1 MGKNTNYS
9 KMSTQKFK
17 DQEVPV
23 IKKPTDVEPEETVTL
38 DEACAACEIKL
49 DEPVVDEV
57 PVTPGKV
64 VNCDMLNVREK
75 PNRTAKVLEVI
86 SKGAL
91 VDVFTTESTN
101 DWYKVNTAEGFVGY
115 CMKEYIKLI

>member
-17 DQEVPV
+17 DQ
-23 IKKPTDVEPEETVTL
+23 DVEPEETVIL

-75 PNRTAKVLEVI
+75 PNRTARVLEVI
-86 SKGAL
+86 SKGAS
-91 VDVFTTESTN
+91 VDVFETESTN
-101 DWYKVNTAEGFVGY
+101 DWYKVHTAEGFVGY

>member
-17 DQEVPV
+17 EQEAPV
-23 IKKPTDVEPEETVTL
+23 LKSPIDAEPEV
-38 DEACAACEIKL
+38 DEDCAACKIDL
-49 DEPVVDEV
+49 DEPAPEAIPVDV
-57 PVTPGKV
+57 GKV

-75 PNRTAKVLEVI
+75 PDRTAKVLEVI
-86 SKGAL
+86 SKGAS

-101 DWYKVNTAEGFVGY
+101 DWYKVNTNEGFIGY
-115 CMKEYIKLI
+115 CMKEYIKLV